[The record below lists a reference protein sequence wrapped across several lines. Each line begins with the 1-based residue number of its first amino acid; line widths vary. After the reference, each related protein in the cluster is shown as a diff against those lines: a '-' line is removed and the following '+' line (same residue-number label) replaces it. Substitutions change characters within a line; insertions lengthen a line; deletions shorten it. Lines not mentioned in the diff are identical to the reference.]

1 MAIFNPPSAQKY
13 VGVFVLF
20 VEFFLPVFF
29 MIIAYTK
36 IIIHL
41 MSVQTKKPQATKKV
55 KFSKD
60 LKVFNVENDAQRQD
74 NNEPRESVKESKVND
89 IRENTFNRAQKN
101 LTKTLLYVCG
111 AFIICWTGNEVYVLL
126 HYVWH
131 PFTWTEWYYYVSVLA
146 VSANGCI
153 NPYIY
158 CLQYDEAR
166 DNLRRIICC
175 KEMKEDAESSTS
187 VVQNSI

>member
-13 VGVFVLF
+13 VGVIVLF
-20 VEFFLPVFF
+20 LEFFLPVFF

-41 MSVQTKKPQATKKV
+41 MSVQTKSNTTKKIQ
-55 KFSKD
+55 FSNN
-60 LKVFNVENDAQRQD
+60 LKIIDSEGGAEKGARSKTEQNK
-74 NNEPRESVKESKVND
+74 KESKLND

-101 LTKTLLYVCG
+101 LTKTLVYVCG

-146 VSANGCI
+146 VSANGCV

-166 DNLRRIICC
+166 ENLRRIFCR
-175 KEMKEDAESSTS
+175 KEFKDETEPSTS
-187 VVQNSI
+187 TVVQNSI